1 MMIRWLLATLIAAAG
16 SAYALPPPNVP
27 GLLPTEIARPLLEQ
41 DPRVAAA
48 RAGVEVARQ
57 EAGILDKSPYEW
69 TGKALGQR
77 RSVDSGP
84 RYREWNVGIERT
96 IRLPG
101 KGSADRNIGKATM
114 EESEARYGEAVQE
127 SAREL
132 ASLWIDWLATERGR
146 ELAAENLQ
154 SVQENL
160 AAVDKRTRAG
170 DASRLD
176 FNLAAAELAEQKRMD
191 NDARTQASAAWARLS
206 VRFPGINRQSVLLPS
221 PILIEGDEALWRD
234 RIIAESDALQVVQT
248 QLRIAQAQADRA
260 QAERLPDPTFGVYT
274 ASEVGGRER
283 ISGITLSIPLP
294 GGLRDSRSAK
304 ALAAVEVARNAV
316 DLKKREIETGI
327 AGALATAR
335 GAYESLQIAN
345 EGALAMQENAR
356 LVQRAY
362 ALGEGDLQTLL
373 LARRQATAA
382 ANNALQV
389 KVGALKAYYGLLIDA
404 HLIWDMKRDERRV
417 DAVDQVALKR

>member
-1 MMIRWLLATLIAAAG
+1 MMIRLLLASLIMVAG
-16 SAYALPPPNVP
+16 SAYALQPPNVP

-48 RAGVEVARQ
+48 RAGLEVARQ
-57 EAGILDKSPYEW
+57 EFSILDKSPYEW

-77 RSVDSGP
+77 RSIDTGP

-101 KGSADRNIGKATM
+101 KGSADRNIGKATI
-114 EESEARYGEAVQE
+114 EESEARYGEALHE

-132 ASLWIDWLATERGR
+132 VSLWLDWLAAERGR
-146 ELAAENLQ
+146 ELAAVNLQ
-154 SVQENL
+154 AVQENL
-160 AAVDKRTRAG
+160 KSVDKRNRAG
-170 DASRLD
+170 DASKLD
-176 FNLAAAELAEQKRMD
+176 INLAGAELAEQKRMD

-206 VRFPGINRQSVLLPS
+206 ARFPGINRQSVLLPS
-221 PILIEGDEALWRD
+221 PVLIAEDEALWRD
-234 RIIAESDALQVVQT
+234 RIISESDALKVVQT

-260 QAERLPDPTFGVYT
+260 QADRVPDPTFGVYT

-316 DLKKREIETGI
+316 DLKKRELETEI
-327 AGALATAR
+327 ASALVTAR

-345 EGALAMQENAR
+345 EGALAVQENAK
-356 LVQRAY
+356 LAQRAY

-373 LARRQATAA
+373 LARRQVTAA
-382 ANNALQV
+382 MNSALLVQTNAL
-389 KVGALKAYYGLLIDA
+389 KVYYGLLIDA
-404 HLIWDMKRDERRV
+404 HFVWGLEND
-417 DAVDQVALKR
+417 

>member
-1 MMIRWLLATLIAAAG
+1 MMIRLLLASLIMVAG
-16 SAYALPPPNVP
+16 SAYALQPPNVP
-27 GLLPTEIARPLLEQ
+27 GLLPTAIARPLLEQ

-48 RAGVEVARQ
+48 RAGLEVARQ
-57 EAGILDKSPYEW
+57 EFSILDKSPYEW

-77 RSVDSGP
+77 RSIDTGP

-101 KGSADRNIGKATM
+101 KGSADRNIGKATI
-114 EESEARYGEAVQE
+114 EESEARYGEALHE

-132 ASLWIDWLATERGR
+132 VSLWLDWLAAERGR
-146 ELAAENLQ
+146 ELAAVNLQ
-154 SVQENL
+154 AVQENL
-160 AAVDKRTRAG
+160 KSVDKRNRAG
-170 DASRLD
+170 DASKLD
-176 FNLAAAELAEQKRMD
+176 INLAGAELAEQKRMD

-206 VRFPGINRQSVLLPS
+206 ARFPGINRQSVLLPS
-221 PILIEGDEALWRD
+221 PVLIAEDEALWRD
-234 RIIAESDALQVVQT
+234 RIISESDALKVVQT

-260 QAERLPDPTFGVYT
+260 QADRVPDPTFGVYT

-316 DLKKREIETGI
+316 DLKKRELETEI
-327 AGALATAR
+327 ASALVTAR

-345 EGALAMQENAR
+345 EGALAVQENAK
-356 LVQRAY
+356 LAQRAY

-373 LARRQATAA
+373 LARRQVTAA
-382 ANNALQV
+382 MNSALLVQTNAL
-389 KVGALKAYYGLLIDA
+389 KVYYGLLIDA
-404 HLIWDMKRDERRV
+404 HFVWGLEND
-417 DAVDQVALKR
+417 

>member
-1 MMIRWLLATLIAAAG
+1 MMIRLLLTTLIMVAG
-16 SAYALPPPNVP
+16 SAYALQPPSVP

-48 RAGVEVARQ
+48 RAGLEVAKQ
-57 EAGILDKSPYEW
+57 ESSILDKSPYEW

-77 RSVDSGP
+77 RSLDTGP

-101 KGSADRNIGKATM
+101 KGSADRNIGKATI
-114 EESEARYGEAVQE
+114 EESEARYGEALHE

-132 ASLWIDWLATERGR
+132 VSLWVDWLAAERGR
-146 ELAAENLQ
+146 ELAAANLVA
-154 SVQENL
+154 VQENL
-160 AAVDKRTRAG
+160 KSVDKRLRAG
-170 DASRLD
+170 DASKLD
-176 FNLAAAELAEQKRMD
+176 LNLASAELAEQKRMD
-191 NDARTQASAAWARLS
+191 NDAKTQAAAAWARLS

-221 PILIEGDEALWRD
+221 PMLIAEDEARWRD
-234 RIIAESDALQVVQT
+234 RIIAESDELKVVQT

-260 QAERLPDPTFGVYT
+260 QADRVPDPTFGVYT

-283 ISGITLSIPLP
+283 ISGVTISIPLP
-294 GGLRDSRSAK
+294 GGLRDSRSSK

-316 DLKKREIETGI
+316 DLKKRELETEI
-327 AGALATAR
+327 ASALVTAR
-335 GAYESLQIAN
+335 GTYESLQIAN
-345 EGALAMQENAR
+345 EGALAMQENAK

-373 LARRQATAA
+373 LARRQTTSA
-382 ANNALQV
+382 ANSALLAQ
-389 KVGALKAYYGLLIDA
+389 VGALKAYYGLLIDA
-404 HLIWDMKRDERRV
+404 HLIWGLDSE
-417 DAVDQVALKR
+417 